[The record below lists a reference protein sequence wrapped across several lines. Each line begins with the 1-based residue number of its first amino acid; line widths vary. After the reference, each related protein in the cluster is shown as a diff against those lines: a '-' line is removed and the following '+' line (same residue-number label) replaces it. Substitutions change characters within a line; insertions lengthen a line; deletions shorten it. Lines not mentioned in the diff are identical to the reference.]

1 MKSHK
6 VFFPVLCLLFLLA
19 GICRS
24 NAQQPQESLL
34 IGNGDMLHIIV
45 LDSPE
50 LEQHVRVTDAG
61 EIPLLIGGSVKVL
74 GMTPEEAA
82 AVVSKKLVDGN
93 YLVNPHIAITVEQ
106 FAAENIS
113 VLGEVKT
120 PGVYP
125 VTAGKTVAEALAL
138 AGGLLP
144 DADRNIVIQRHGSGE
159 MVTYYSSNSP
169 TITPDSVASGVRP
182 AKAEALRTRDALV
195 YPGDTIRVAR
205 AEMVF
210 ALGDLGRPGGFPV
223 VNNDA
228 QLTVLQLVSLA
239 GGANK
244 TASLGHARL
253 VRKGPDGKLQ
263 EIKLPLGA
271 MQEGKK
277 PDQILQANDIIYVP
291 FSFAKNAY
299 LGVDALAAAAASA
312 GVFAF

>member
-6 VFFPVLCLLFLLA
+6 VFFPVLCLLLLLA
-19 GICRS
+19 GVNRS
-24 NAQQPQESLL
+24 IAQQQQESLL
-34 IGNGDMLHIIV
+34 IGNGDMLHIVV

-74 GMTPEEAA
+74 GMTPQEASA
-82 AVVSKKLVDGN
+82 TISKKLVDGN
-93 YLVNPHIAITVEQ
+93 YLVNPHIAVTVEQ
-106 FAAENIS
+106 FATQNIS

-138 AGGLLP
+138 AGGLMP
-144 DADRNIVIQRHGSGE
+144 DADRNIVIQRHGTGE

-169 TITPDSVASGVRP
+169 TTTPDSVASGVRP
-182 AKAEALRTRDALV
+182 AKAEALRTRDTLV

-205 AEMVF
+205 AELVF

-244 TASLGHARL
+244 TAALGSARL
-253 VRKGPDGKLQ
+253 VRKGSDGKLQ
-263 EIKLPLGA
+263 DIKLSLGA
-271 MQEGKK
+271 MQKGKK
-277 PDQILQANDIIYVP
+277 PDQVLQANDILYVP

-299 LGVDALAAAAASA
+299 LGVDALAASAASA